1 MKISS
6 LKLRNF
12 RNYGKINLEFNDTLN
27 IIFGNNGVGKTN
39 LVEAIYALSI
49 TKSFRT
55 NNDKNLIKKGELSTK
70 IEGVVL
76 NNTENNYQV
85 IINKDGKKVK
95 IDNNIVSKIS
105 DYISNIKIVLLQPDE
120 HTIFNDSPSIRRKLL
135 NIELSQLERDYI
147 IYLNS
152 YNKVLKQRNFYLK
165 EMYINGNSSQDY
177 LNILTRKLLEY
188 GLIEE
193 AGKSDLPGKPMTYK
207 TTKDFLK
214 TFGYSSLEELPEL
227 PRYKLDANK
236 QIIIDEIIEDEKER

>member
-152 YNKVLKQRNFYLK
+152 YNKVLKQ
-165 EMYINGNSSQDY
+165 
-177 LNILTRKLLEY
+177 
-188 GLIEE
+188 
-193 AGKSDLPGKPMTYK
+193 
-207 TTKDFLK
+207 
-214 TFGYSSLEELPEL
+214 
-227 PRYKLDANK
+227 
-236 QIIIDEIIEDEKER
+236 